1 MSGSLP
7 ISRSTPTRA
16 VKLSSG
22 DASLEAAE
30 SIYEDMKHDRPH
42 MAARLSKLMPKISD
56 DERRWSA
63 DIVRE
68 RVHIWALK
76 AFPGSST
83 EYVAVMWFE
92 LVGPRAKK
100 EVVSSSSSV
109 SALPDG
115 ISSTDGTTAH
125 IEVLWTNPKYR
136 QFGFG
141 TQLVQSVLVRYPN
154 ISKWTAFT
162 SRDMKKDAGVHKFWK
177 KNGFVQ
183 DTLEIGNVNQDGFFV
198 RNAEVQIS
206 KRRRIPTQIFEISSQ
221 DAGTDES
228 QRITTTSRKRKEI

>member
-1 MSGSLP
+1 MPGSLP
-7 ISRSTPTRA
+7 ISRDTPTRA

-30 SIYEDMKHDRPH
+30 SIYEDMKTDRPH

-56 DERRWSA
+56 DERRWST
-63 DIVRE
+63 DVVRE

-83 EYVAVMWFE
+83 EYVSVMWFE

-100 EVVSSSSSV
+100 DTTLPSTST

-115 ISSTDGTTAH
+115 VSSTDGTTAH

-177 KNGFVQ
+177 KNGFSQ

-198 RNAEVQIS
+198 RNAEVQTS
-206 KRRRIPTQIFEISSQ
+206 KRRRIPTQIFKISY
-221 DAGTDES
+221 DTAVPDS
-228 QRITTTSRKRKEI
+228 QRSISRKRKEI

>member
-1 MSGSLP
+1 MQGYPS
-7 ISRSTPTRA
+7 ICKQTPTRA

-30 SIYEDMKHDRPH
+30 SLYEDMKHDRPH
-42 MAARLSKLMPKISD
+42 MAVRLSKLMPKVSVD
-56 DERRWSA
+56 DRRWCA
-63 DIVRE
+63 DIVAE
-68 RVHIWALK
+68 RIHIWALK

-92 LVGPRAKK
+92 LVSPRTKK
-100 EVVSSSSSV
+100 EHGSSGSSSSSN
-109 SALPDG
+109 ATL

-136 QFGFG
+136 QYGFG

-183 DTLEIGNVNQDGFFV
+183 ESLEIGNVNQDGFFI
-198 RNAEVQIS
+198 RNAEIQTS
-206 KRRRIPTQIFEISSQ
+206 KRRRIPTQPFKIFEDDLI
-221 DAGTDES
+221 ES
-228 QRITTTSRKRKEI
+228 QGTNSRKRKEI

>member
-1 MSGSLP
+1 MQGYHS
-7 ISRSTPTRA
+7 ISRDTPTRA

-22 DASLEAAE
+22 DTSLEAAE
-30 SIYEDMKHDRPH
+30 SLYEDMKHDRPH
-42 MAARLSKLMPKISD
+42 MAARLSKLMPKISVD
-56 DERRWSA
+56 DRRWCS
-63 DIVRE
+63 DIVAE

-92 LVGPRAKK
+92 LVSPRTKK
-100 EVVSSSSSV
+100 DNGLSVSSSSNNTNGV
-109 SALPDG
+109 
-115 ISSTDGTTAH
+115 SSTDGTTAH

-136 QFGFG
+136 QYGFG

-183 DTLEIGNVNQDGFFV
+183 ESLEIGNVNQDGFFI
-198 RNAEVQIS
+198 RNAEIQTS
-206 KRRRIPTQIFEISSQ
+206 KRRRIPTQIFKIMQ
-221 DAGTDES
+221 DDFIES
-228 QRITTTSRKRKEI
+228 QPSNTRKRKEI

>member
-1 MSGSLP
+1 MPGFNP
-7 ISRSTPTRA
+7 IARDTPTRA

-30 SIYEDMKHDRPH
+30 SIYDDMKTDRPH

-56 DERRWSA
+56 DERHWSS
-63 DIVRE
+63 DIVKD

-92 LVGPRAKK
+92 LVGPRTRKD
-100 EVVSSSSSV
+100 SSQPVGSV
-109 SALPDG
+109 SAALPDG
-115 ISSTDGTTAH
+115 VSSNDGTTAH

-136 QFGFG
+136 QYGFG

-177 KNGFVQ
+177 KNGFFQ
-183 DTLEIGNVNQDGFFV
+183 ESLEIGNVNQDGFFV
-198 RNAEVQIS
+198 RNAEVQSS
-206 KRRRIPTQIFEISSQ
+206 KRRRIPTQIFKISEDVPNDQ
-221 DAGTDES
+221 YHRT
-228 QRITTTSRKRKEI
+228 ISRKRKEI

>member
-1 MSGSLP
+1 MPGSNP
-7 ISRSTPTRA
+7 ISRDTPTRA

-30 SIYEDMKHDRPH
+30 SIYDDMKIDRPH

-56 DERRWSA
+56 DERHWSS
-63 DIVRE
+63 DIIKE

-92 LVGPRAKK
+92 LVGPRARKDLLAPA
-100 EVVSSSSSV
+100 SSA

-115 ISSTDGTTAH
+115 VSSTDGTTAH

-162 SRDMKKDAGVHKFWK
+162 SRDMK
-177 KNGFVQ
+177 
-183 DTLEIGNVNQDGFFV
+183 
-198 RNAEVQIS
+198 
-206 KRRRIPTQIFEISSQ
+206 
-221 DAGTDES
+221 
-228 QRITTTSRKRKEI
+228 